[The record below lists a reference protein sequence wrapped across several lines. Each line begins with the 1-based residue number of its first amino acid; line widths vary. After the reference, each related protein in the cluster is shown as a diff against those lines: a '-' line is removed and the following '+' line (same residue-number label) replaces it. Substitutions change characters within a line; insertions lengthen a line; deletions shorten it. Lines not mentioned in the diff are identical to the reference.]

1 MTTAAIHQ
9 IAQARSALDSSK
21 YRYCYVGFF
30 SLIVLLV
37 VLELTIGSV
46 RIPLSAI
53 IQFLATGHSGQDNW
67 DRILSIARMPRLV
80 NALTAGAALG
90 MCGILLQ
97 TLFRNPL
104 ADPYILGTVHGARL
118 GVAIL
123 LALTGATG
131 FLPVTQ
137 VALWSLI
144 ATPAAAAIGSAGA
157 TIALILAAR
166 RLQQG
171 ALLIFGLMLGISS
184 LGLVDRTLQ
193 FAGDSQAAVFR
204 FWDHGSFNGATW
216 QQLSIMLPAIAVGC
230 ILALTQVKA
239 LNALILGENYA
250 ASMGIAVLRA
260 RIIAFSAAALLAGT
274 VTAYCGPV
282 AFLGLVV
289 AQLSRAF
296 FGTGDHKRLL
306 PGALLVGA
314 VLALGADF
322 ITHLPWEGEPPHLDM
337 LLGLLGAPVVMWFLL
352 RRNNR
357 YSLPS

>member
-1 MTTAAIHQ
+1 MSTAAVQ
-9 IAQARSALDSSK
+9 AAQATRTLESRRH
-21 YRYCYVGFF
+21 RYWYGAFCCAVF
-30 SLIVLLV
+30 LLV

-46 RIPLSAI
+46 RIPLSGI
-53 IQFLATGHSGQDNW
+53 LQFLTSGHSGQDSW
-67 DRILSIARMPRLV
+67 DRILGVARMPRLL
-80 NALTAGAALG
+80 NASCAGAALG
-90 MCGILLQ
+90 VCGILLQ

-123 LALTGATG
+123 LALTSTVG
-131 FLPVTQ
+131 PVLGSQ
-137 VALWSLI
+137 AALWGLI
-144 ATPAAAAIGSAGA
+144 AMPAAAALGSGVA
-157 TIALILAAR
+157 TVVLMIAAR
-166 RLQQG
+166 RLERA

-216 QQLSIMLPAIAVGC
+216 PQLSIMLPAVAIGS

-239 LNALILGENYA
+239 LNALVLGENYA
-250 ASMGIAVLRA
+250 SSMGIAVLRT
-260 RIIAFSAAALLAGT
+260 RILSFSAAALLAGT

-289 AQLSRAF
+289 AQLTRAILR
-296 FGTGDHKRLL
+296 TADHKRLL
-306 PGALLVGA
+306 PGAFLLGGA
-314 VLALGADF
+314 LALAADF
-322 ITHLPWEGEPPHLDM
+322 IAHLPWEGEPPHLDM

-352 RRNNR
+352 RRDNR
-357 YSLPS
+357 YALTV